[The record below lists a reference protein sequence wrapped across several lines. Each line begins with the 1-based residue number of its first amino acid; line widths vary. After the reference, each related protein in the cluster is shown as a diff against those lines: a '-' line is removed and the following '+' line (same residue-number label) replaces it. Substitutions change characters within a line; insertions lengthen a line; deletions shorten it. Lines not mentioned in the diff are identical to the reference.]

1 MRFSLYN
8 RKYLNQYKGG
18 ILNLYAEIILNSE
31 AIEIDRPFTY
41 KVPLDMEEKVKV
53 GQIVKVPFGV
63 RSKPVEGF
71 ILDLKA
77 EEEMKVSFKMKNIL
91 FVENEEPVITEDD
104 LKLINFLREEYLCKY
119 IDAIRLLIPVGI
131 LKGAKSKSRNVIV
144 FINDNLEKIKNK
156 DGYIEI
162 IDFIKRNT
170 GKYTKTE
177 LSKEHGFS
185 IYKLNKLMEHGLIKS
200 EEEIVFRYN
209 TREYNKDVQK
219 NLTVEQSMAI
229 KEIEESEENLILLK
243 GVTGSGKTEVY
254 MRIVEKTLEEG
265 KSAIVLVPE
274 IALTPQMIERF
285 KGRFGSNV
293 ALFHSKLSD
302 GERFDEWY
310 RVKEGKAS
318 LIIGARSAIFLPA
331 KNLGL
336 IIIDEEHEN
345 TYKSDQNPKY
355 QTKEVAE
362 YIAKLKGCKV
372 ILGSATPTIESYY
385 RAISGEMK
393 LVELNHR
400 VDNKPM
406 PKMMLVDM
414 REELRSGNKSLFSR
428 RLYASMKEKLEKGEQ
443 IILFLNRRGFSTFVS
458 CRSCGYV
465 FHCED
470 CDISMTYHKNGF
482 LVCHYCGK
490 TKKQPNLCPKC
501 GSKYVK
507 FFGAGTERVEEEVRR
522 YFKNARILRMD
533 VDTTR
538 AKDSHE
544 KIYNAFKARE
554 ADILIGTQM
563 VSKGLDFPNVT
574 LVGIL
579 AADMS
584 LNLPDYRAAERSFQI
599 ITQVAG
605 RAGRGDKEG
614 EVIVQTYTP
623 EHYSLQYAK
632 KYDYENFYEKEF
644 TIRAMMGYPPFGR
657 ILLINGSGKNE
668 DELRKQMIYLG
679 EKVKE
684 KAEEFGGL
692 EVLGP
697 TPCIIY
703 RIKENYRWQIII
715 KGEFSSKFSK
725 SIKDIL
731 YDKANNVYN
740 DIRVSMDI
748 NPNSLS

>member
-1 MRFSLYN
+1 M
-8 RKYLNQYKGG
+8 
-18 ILNLYAEIILNSE
+18 YAEIILNSE

-41 KVPLDMEEKVKV
+41 KVPLDMEQKVKV
-53 GQIVKVPFGV
+53 GQMVRVPFGV

-71 ILDLKA
+71 ILDLK
-77 EEEMKVSFKMKNIL
+77 EEEINVSFKIKNIL
-91 FVENEEPVITEDD
+91 SVENEEPVITEED

-131 LKGAKSKSRNVIV
+131 LKGAKSKSRSVIV
-144 FINDNLEKIKNK
+144 YIDDNLESIKNS
-156 DGYIEI
+156 DGYLEVIN
-162 IDFIKRNT
+162 FIKRNT
-170 GKYTKTE
+170 GKYTKSE
-177 LSKEHGFS
+177 LTKEHGVS
-185 IYKLNKLMEHGLIKS
+185 LYKLNKLIEHGLIKS
-200 EEEIVFRYN
+200 EKEIVFRYN
-209 TREYNKDVQK
+209 TREYNKDVEK
-219 NLTVEQSMAI
+219 KLTAEQSMAI
-229 KEIEESEENLILLK
+229 EAIEDSEENLILLK

-254 MRIVEKTLEEG
+254 MRLVEKVLTEG

-331 KNLGL
+331 KKLGL

-362 YIAKLKGCKV
+362 FISKLKGCKV

-400 VDNKPM
+400 IDNRPM
-406 PKMMLVDM
+406 PEMKLVDM
-414 REELRSGNKSLFSR
+414 REELRSGNKSIFSR
-428 RLYASMKEKLEKGEQ
+428 RLYASMQQKLEKGEQ

-465 FHCED
+465 FDCEN

-507 FFGAGTERVEEEVRR
+507 FFGAGTERVEEEVRK
-522 YFKNARILRMD
+522 YLKNAKILRMD

-544 KIYNAFKARE
+544 KIYNAFKAGE

-579 AADMS
+579 SADMS

-605 RAGRGDKEG
+605 RAGRGEKEG

-632 KYDYENFYEKEF
+632 KYDYEDFYEKEF

-657 ILLINGSGKNE
+657 ILLINGIGKNE
-668 DELRKQMIYLG
+668 DELKKQMIFLG
-679 EKVKE
+679 KKVKE

-703 RIKENYRWQIII
+703 KIKENYRWQIIV

-725 SIKDIL
+725 SIKDLL